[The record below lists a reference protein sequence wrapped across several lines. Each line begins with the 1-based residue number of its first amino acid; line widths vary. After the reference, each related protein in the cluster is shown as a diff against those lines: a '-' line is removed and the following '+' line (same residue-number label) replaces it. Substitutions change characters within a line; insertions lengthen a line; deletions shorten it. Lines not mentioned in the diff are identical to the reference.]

1 MSMPLLVNPESS
13 IPRVAEV
20 IFGSNASYRHALVHK
35 AFTPDAYYYNTAA
48 SSILTHSASDD
59 FECHVSYYPCVGSCL
74 GTHTCPVA
82 VECLSQ
88 EFYGIIPA
96 ILSSP
101 AAILVALR

>member
-1 MSMPLLVNPESS
+1 MSMPLLVNPEHS

-48 SSILTHSASDD
+48 GSILIHSSSDD
-59 FECHVSYYPCVGSCL
+59 FECHVSYHPCMRSCL
-74 GTHTCPVA
+74 RTHTCPVA

-88 EFYGIIPA
+88 KTYGIIPA
-96 ILSSP
+96 ILFSP
-101 AAILVALR
+101 AAILVALL